1 MINIKTPQ
9 EIALMRESGRL
20 LANCMQE
27 LLAHVKPGVSTMQ
40 LDRIVEQYLS
50 DAGATPSFK
59 GYNGFPG
66 SICTSVNAGV
76 VHGIPSEREILKDG
90 DILSVDM
97 GAILNGWQ
105 SDMARTV
112 GVGHITATEQM
123 LIDVTRESF
132 FAGMREAKKGNRLKD
147 ISRAIEAVIRKND
160 MGIVKELVGH
170 GIGRDMH
177 EAPEIPNFTFRGPNP
192 RLDVGMVLAIEPMVT
207 LGRDEVRWMEDGWLV
222 RTADGSTAAHYENT
236 VAITENGPEILTAP

>member
-1 MINIKTPQ
+1 MIPIKTQ
-9 EIALMRESGRL
+9 HELALMRESGKL
-20 LANCMQE
+20 LFNCMQE
-27 LLAHVKPGVSTMQ
+27 LLTHVKPGVTTMQ
-40 LDRIVEQYLS
+40 LDRIVEQYLA

-66 SICTSVNAGV
+66 SICASVNDGV
-76 VHGIPSEREILKDG
+76 VHGIPSDQEVLREG

-112 GVGHITATEQM
+112 GVGDITSTEQN

-132 FAGMREAKKGNRLKD
+132 FAGMREAHKGNRLKD
-147 ISRAIEAVIRKND
+147 ISRAIETVILKND
-160 MGIVKELVGH
+160 MGIVRELVGH
-170 GIGRDMH
+170 GIGKEMH

-192 RLDVGMVLAIEPMVT
+192 RLEVGMVLAIEPMVT
-207 LGRDEVRWMEDGWLV
+207 LGSERIQWMDDGWLV
-222 RTADGSTAAHYENT
+222 KTADGSPAAHYENT